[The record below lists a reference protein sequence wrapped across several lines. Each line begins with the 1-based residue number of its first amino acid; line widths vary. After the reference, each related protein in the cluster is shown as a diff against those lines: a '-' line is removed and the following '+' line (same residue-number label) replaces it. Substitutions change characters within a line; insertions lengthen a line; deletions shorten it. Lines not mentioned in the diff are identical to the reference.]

1 MPQNEQNESPPAAL
15 EPCVHALQHGM
26 ALCGQL
32 EGVPAEWP
40 EGQTWIA
47 AAYLEKLAHVTCEK
61 CRSEYRVM
69 FPRSTLS

>member
-15 EPCVHALQHGM
+15 EPRVHALQHGM
-26 ALCGQL
+26 ALCGL
-32 EGVPAEWP
+32 EGIPAEWP
-40 EGQTWIA
+40 EGQTWLA
-47 AAYLEKLAHVTCEK
+47 AAYLEKLAHVTCEE